1 MNFNSILSVETFKSF
16 MLHLLVIV
24 LSSLLAMPLD
34 CLLLSTIH
42 CKYSVYII
50 SPLHKN
56 WTRNTSQNKHSEINI
71 HVRTS
76 NFIRQTAQ
84 KVNKILLTTR
94 QLLNNSSPLL
104 SMNLLQ
110 FSAVSSVKGNEAII
124 NSYQV

>member
-1 MNFNSILSVETFKSF
+1 MNFNSILSVETSKSF
-16 MLHLLVIV
+16 VTFTSNCM
-24 LSSLLAMPLD
+24 SSLLAMPLD
-34 CLLLSTIH
+34 CLHLSTIH
-42 CKYSVYII
+42 YKYSVYII
-50 SPLHKN
+50 SPLNKI